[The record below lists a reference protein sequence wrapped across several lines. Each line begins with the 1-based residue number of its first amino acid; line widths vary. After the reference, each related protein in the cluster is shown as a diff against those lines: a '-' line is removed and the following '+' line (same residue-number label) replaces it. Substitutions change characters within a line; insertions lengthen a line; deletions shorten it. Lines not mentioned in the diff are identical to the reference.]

1 MKDFQELQ
9 KSAKEHADYKRKLI
23 KENNDLKKRVK
34 KLEELLIEFLEY
46 VDNPCLSTVEEACAL
61 LNHPLKDEKGCYC
74 RLRRADGR

>member
-9 KSAKEHADYKRKLI
+9 RNAKERADYKRKLI
-23 KENNDLKKRVK
+23 KENNELKRRIK
-34 KLEELLIEFLEY
+34 KLEELLVEFMEY

-74 RLRRADGR
+74 RLRRVDER